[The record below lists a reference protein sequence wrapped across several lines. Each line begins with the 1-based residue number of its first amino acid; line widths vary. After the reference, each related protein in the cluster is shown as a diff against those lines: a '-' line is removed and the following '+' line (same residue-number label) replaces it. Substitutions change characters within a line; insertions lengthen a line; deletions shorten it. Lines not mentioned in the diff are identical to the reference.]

1 MDRTSSSSHRLI
13 ASCWSRI
20 TICAYPTCALR
31 SHWGGRGVHVGI
43 LPWRLVRKNWN
54 GLANRWWKNFEDTI
68 TQFDRIHKRDRQM
81 DGQTNAWW
89 YRSHLHSTV
98 RPKPHTGMLLSK
110 LLYKVHMI
118 ISGTVSFSW
127 FKTCKNIFNISKW
140 LIYYLLTMFQCL
152 SNILFTSCWLFTTRD
167 HVDQIGTLEQEDR
180 DMHESGCRILPTQ
193 LHMGA
198 GDFQV
203 TNSIEL

>member
-1 MDRTSSSSHRLI
+1 MVWLTDGEKILKIRLLNLTEFTNVTDRWT
-13 ASCWSRI
+13 
-20 TICAYPTCALR
+20 
-31 SHWGGRGVHVGI
+31 
-43 LPWRLVRKNWN
+43 
-54 GLANRWWKNFEDTI
+54 
-68 TQFDRIHKRDRQM
+68 DRQT
-81 DGQTNAWW
+81 DNAWW

-193 LHMGA
+193 PHMGP

-203 TNSIEL
+203 TCSVEL